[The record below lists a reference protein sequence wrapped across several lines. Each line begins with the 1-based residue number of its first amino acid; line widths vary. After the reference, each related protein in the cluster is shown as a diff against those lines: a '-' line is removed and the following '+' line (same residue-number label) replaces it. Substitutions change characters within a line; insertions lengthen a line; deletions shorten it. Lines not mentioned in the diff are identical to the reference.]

1 MLKKIFQQL
10 FGKEQERSS
19 RQVAQQTVV
28 RSLPELTN
36 ADLDYLFSQL
46 LEGVGQARGQ
56 QWAIKFLQRMEN
68 RISEE
73 RWLVWLQNYGDRLLA
88 SPVPNDDLA
97 FRLVQ
102 FGELEVGAVGDL
114 AYEIGMQLL
123 ARNSGSDYWQDVSTE
138 PMVGGIEI
146 HVPVAGANEVESNS
160 LLPPLP
166 PLVQNSRLPEQDL
179 FSNEYGEYFQ
189 EAENKEST
197 QFGVVSNLDTTNLD
211 TTNFETINFET
222 AIVDIVNLDAI
233 TSFVPLETPGQDL
246 IRVFGDE
253 LWDNSQQENVSH
265 SLSTELPDTTDESNI
280 SSDEVGNIAE
290 ENVAEENV
298 VFMTFDADIK
308 DSVEDFYV
316 LEEIYIENYPLD
328 NTEDSPEENTESKT
342 LSYDFINPVVLNS
355 IDENFTAANYLEE
368 NYLEENTE
376 STTTFN
382 GEFINP
388 VVIHPIDEN
397 IAGENH
403 LEEDTTF
410 TNFNNQVENEL
421 KNDVLEENTP
431 EESLIHEFGEELWTT
446 SPESII
452 SESDIELE
460 AELNQSL
467 SSFISEDFVSDEADN
482 IIVNLNS
489 ENIELGITDTSL
501 QDSPGQQLL
510 REFGESLW
518 GLNSHS
524 VEITEIGEEETQE
537 TQETQETT
545 ASTSLTGEEWAR
557 IIDANYVEFFVPET
571 TISVP
576 LQPSSIPEQEVV
588 TNLDRTLDES
598 LDYSSINELEI
609 TSETEEIGLVE
620 LESQTVIN
628 ESFEIEITSAENV
641 TESNP
646 TENNIDNDF
655 DAPIMPVTRQIF
667 EPTTVGTNVIFD
679 ETLINV
685 PSQIAVTLDE
695 LWVRLRQS
703 ANLVEQLASGLL
715 NPANTQQ
722 LSIVDEP
729 NKASTQAQAQA
740 WYYQGLQ
747 QTKNEDLASAIASY
761 DQAIALAPDAYEYW
775 FNRGLA
781 LFHLGR
787 LEDAIASYEN
797 AIAIK
802 PDYYKAWFNRGAGLG
817 ELERFD
823 GALASFDKAIELKSD
838 YDEAWSGKALALLKL
853 GQITAAISCYD
864 KATQLE
870 PQDTQAWYY
879 RGVALS
885 ENKLYAEAI
894 SSFDEAL
901 EIQPQYHL
909 AWFNRGLAQAQ
920 LEQWEDAIISY
931 QKALKSQPGSYELW
945 YLRGV
950 ALDKCQRH
958 EDAIESYDNALA
970 LNPELYD
977 IWIDKGVI
985 YANLGQWQEAIS
997 AWDKALDIQPNLY
1010 IGWFNKAIAHE
1021 KLGQP
1026 KKAIL
1031 AYDETVAIEPNFH
1044 VAWYNRG
1051 LLLFAIEKYE
1061 DAILSFD
1068 YTLQLQPDYLEAWM
1082 ARANAVEKSPGFDF
1096 YLSSHSAI
1104 ASANPSLTA
1113 RGKDGKLATYAAAV
1127 NYIDQNTYPETW
1139 AKLYL
1144 TLGNAYYDRGK
1155 HHSFINDDWSQAIH
1169 AYNQALLTATPENFL
1184 ELHLEVLQNITKVL
1198 IGFGDTNQAQQFQTY
1213 ATTLLANALNQT
1225 NRDQESKKTLAL
1237 KFASL
1242 GQMAVDIAVQK
1253 GELVEAL
1260 EIAEY
1265 GKNVCLNWLISGS
1278 HQKIS
1283 SPNYDA
1289 VQKLVNS
1296 TTAIVYWHISPSG
1309 LRSFIVKKNHP
1320 EPLLVFTPIFS
1331 IGEMDELPIPEAV
1344 ERLTEFEDWLDDWQ
1358 QEYNEYRHLGIE
1370 NIEQNQDSWEY
1381 SWQRDMLHRLL
1392 KLREILN
1399 ISAIEQE
1406 LEGITKLILIP
1417 HRELFKLPLHALF
1430 QIDSPNLELTITYL
1444 PNVEIGLSQLNKSW
1458 QLEQQSLL
1466 SIEAPN
1472 TLGYKELK
1480 STKLETEAITQMFIN
1495 MKRIV
1500 GEKATKQEIESEIKN
1515 YNILH
1520 FTGYIADNTIHPQK
1534 SALLLAESDT
1544 LTLEEISDRTLANYN
1559 LITLSAGEI
1568 VSINQQN
1575 NQQIITSR
1583 YTSEYVEIITVLMKQ
1598 GVNHIV
1604 STQWMVEPGAN
1615 ALLMVEFYRKL
1626 KEGKSATIALNEAT
1640 IWLKELTVGDLK
1652 KWYDILL
1659 RKSPLGGVRI
1669 QALVAN
1675 QLSKTSNMA
1684 ANEKLYSHPY
1694 YWAGFKISGNLD

>member
-19 RQVAQQTVV
+19 RQVAQQTMM

-46 LEGVGQARGQ
+46 LEGVAQVRGQ
-56 QWAIKFLQRMEN
+56 QWAIKFLHRMEN

-88 SPVPNDDLA
+88 SPAPNDDLA

-102 FGELEVGAVGDL
+102 FGELEVGSMGDL

-123 ARNSGSDYWQDVSTE
+123 ARNSGSEYWQDVSSE

-146 HVPVAGANEVESNS
+146 HVPVAGVNEVESNS

-166 PLVQNSRLPEQDL
+166 PLVQNSQIFEQDL
-179 FSNEYGEYFQ
+179 FSNQYGEYFH
-189 EAENKEST
+189 KVESEE
-197 QFGVVSNLDTTNLD
+197 GIESDVIS
-211 TTNFETINFET
+211 NFEITNFET
-222 AIVDIVNLDAI
+222 AIVDIINLDET
-233 TSFVPLETPGQDL
+233 TSFVPLDTPGQDL
-246 IRVFGDE
+246 IRAFGDE
-253 LWDNSQQENVSH
+253 LWDNSQQETVSH
-265 SLSTELPDTTDESNI
+265 SLNPESLNITDNSNI
-280 SSDEVGNIAE
+280 SSDAVANIAE
-290 ENVAEENV
+290 ENV
-298 VFMTFDADIK
+298 VFTTFDADVVN
-308 DSVEDFYV
+308 SVEDVYV
-316 LEEIYIENYPLD
+316 VEEIYLEDYPLD
-328 NTEDSPEENTESKT
+328 NTEENIELDTYN
-342 LSYDFINPVVLNS
+342 YDFVNPIVINS
-355 IDENFTAANYLEE
+355 IQENSIEDNSIEDYELEE
-368 NYLEENTE
+368 N
-376 STTTFN
+376 
-382 GEFINP
+382 
-388 VVIHPIDEN
+388 
-397 IAGENH
+397 A
-403 LEEDTTF
+403 TF
-410 TNFNNQVENEL
+410 TNFNNQVDNQLEN
-421 KNDVLEENTP
+421 NVLEESTSNQ
-431 EESLIHEFGEELWTT
+431 SFLDEFGEELSTISPSYLT
-446 SPESII
+446 SEPIV
-452 SESDIELE
+452 SETYTEPE

-482 IIVNLNS
+482 IIASLNS
-489 ENIELGITDTSL
+489 ENIELEITDTSL
-501 QDSPGQQLL
+501 EDSPGQQLL

-518 GLNSHS
+518 GLNSNPAD
-524 VEITEIGEEETQE
+524 IIEIGEERIQEVEETRE
-537 TQETQETT
+537 IEETT
-545 ASTSLTGEEWAR
+545 TSASFTGEEWAR
-557 IIDANYVEFFVPET
+557 IIDENFVEFFVPET
-571 TISVP
+571 IISVP
-576 LQPSSIPEQEVV
+576 LQPPSTPEQEVH
-588 TNLDRTLDES
+588 TNLDITFDEA
-598 LDYSSINELEI
+598 LNDSSINELEATTSSFGISNFEI
-609 TSETEEIGLVE
+609 TSEAAEIELVDFKKQTAENQTTENQTA
-620 LESQTVIN
+620 ESQTVIN
-628 ESFEIEITSAENV
+628 ESFEIEIVATENSI
-641 TESNP
+641 TNNSKESN
-646 TENNIDNDF
+646 IDDDF
-655 DAPIMPVTRQIF
+655 NAPIMPVTRQKF
-667 EPTTVGTNVIFD
+667 EPATNTKID
-679 ETLINV
+679 ETRINL
-685 PSQIAVTLDE
+685 PSIIAITFDE
-695 LWVRLRQS
+695 LWIRLGQS
-703 ANLVEQLASGLL
+703 TNLVEQLASGLL
-715 NPANTQQ
+715 NQGNTQQ
-722 LSIVDEP
+722 LSIVGEP
-729 NKASTQAQAQA
+729 NQASTQAQAQA

-747 QTKNEDLASAIASY
+747 QTKNGDLASAIASY
-761 DQAIALAPDAYEYW
+761 DQAIALSPDAYEYW

-781 LFHLGR
+781 LFHLGK
-787 LEDAIASYEN
+787 LENAIASYEN
-797 AIAIK
+797 AIVIK

-823 GALASFDKAIELKSD
+823 GALASFDKAIALKSD

-853 GQITAAISCYD
+853 GQTTAAISCYD

-870 PQDTQAWYY
+870 PQDAQAWYY

-894 SSFDEAL
+894 TSFDEAI

-920 LEQWEDAIISY
+920 LEEWEDAITSY
-931 QKALKSQPGSYELW
+931 QKALKSQPASYELW

-958 EDAIESYDNALA
+958 EDAIDSYDNALA

-1026 KKAIL
+1026 EEAIL
-1031 AYDETVAIEPNFH
+1031 AYYETVTIEPNFH
-1044 VAWYNRG
+1044 IAWYNRG

-1113 RGKDGKLATYAAAV
+1113 RGNDGKLATYAAAV
-1127 NYIDQNTYPETW
+1127 NYIDQNTYPEAW

-1155 HHSFINDDWSQAIH
+1155 HNSFINEDWSQAIH

-1198 IGFGDTNQAQQFQTY
+1198 LGFGDTNQAQQFQTY
-1213 ATTLLANALNQT
+1213 AANLLTNALNET
-1225 NRDQESKKTLAL
+1225 NRSEESKKALAL
-1237 KFASL
+1237 KFASF
-1242 GQMAVDIAVQK
+1242 GQLAVDIAVQQ
-1253 GELVEAL
+1253 GELVQAL
-1260 EIAEY
+1260 EIAES
-1265 GKNVCLNWLISGS
+1265 GKNNCLNWLISDS
-1278 HQKIS
+1278 PQNIS

-1289 VQKLVNS
+1289 FQQLVNS
-1296 TTAIVYWHISPSG
+1296 TTAIIYWHISPSG
-1309 LRSFIVKKNHP
+1309 LRSFIVKKSHP

-1344 ERLTEFEDWLDDWQ
+1344 ERLTAFEDWLEDWQ
-1358 QEYNEYRHLGIE
+1358 QEYHKYRHIGIG
-1370 NIEQNQDSWEY
+1370 NIGIGNLDQNQDSWEY

-1399 ISAIEQE
+1399 ISAIEHE
-1406 LEGITKLILIP
+1406 LEGITKLIIIP
-1417 HRELFKLPLHALF
+1417 HRELFKLPIHALF
-1430 QIDSPNLELTITYL
+1430 QIEPPHVELTITYL
-1444 PNVEIGLSQLNKSW
+1444 PTAEIGLSQLNNSW
-1458 QLEQQSLL
+1458 HLEQQSLL
-1466 SIEAPN
+1466 SVEAPN

-1480 STKLETEAITQMFIN
+1480 STKLETEAITQMFLK
-1495 MKRIV
+1495 MKRIL
-1500 GEKATKQEIESEIKN
+1500 GEKATKEAVTNEIKN

-1520 FTGYIADNTIHPQK
+1520 FTGYIAENIIYPQK
-1534 SALLLAESDT
+1534 SELLLAISDT
-1544 LTLEEISDRTLANYN
+1544 LPLEEISKNTLANYN

-1568 VSINQQN
+1568 ANSNQQM
-1575 NQQIITSR
+1575 ITSR
-1583 YTSEYVEIITVLMKQ
+1583 YTSECVDITSVFMKQ

-1604 STQWMVEPGAN
+1604 STQWMIEPGAN
-1615 ALLMVEFYRKL
+1615 ALVMVEFYRRL
-1626 KEGKSATIALNEAT
+1626 KQGKSATVALNEAT
-1640 IWLKELTVGDLK
+1640 IWLKELTVDDLK

-1669 QALVAN
+1669 QSLVAT
-1675 QLSKTSNMA
+1675 QLSRTSNMST
-1684 ANEKLYSHPY
+1684 NEKLYSHPY

>member
-10 FGKEQERSS
+10 FGREQERSS

-36 ADLDYLFSQL
+36 ADLDYLFNQL

-56 QWAIKFLQRMEN
+56 QWAIKFLQRIEN

-102 FGELEVGAVGDL
+102 FGELEVGSVGDL

-123 ARNSGSDYWQDVSTE
+123 ARNSGSEYWQDVSSE

-146 HVPVAGANEVESNS
+146 HVPAVGTDEVESDF

-166 PLVQNSRLPEQDL
+166 PLVQNSQLPEQGL
-179 FSNEYGEYFQ
+179 FLNEYGEYFQ
-189 EAENKEST
+189 EAESEEVT
-197 QFGVVSNLDTTNLD
+197 QSGVVSNFE
-211 TTNFETINFET
+211 TTNFETT
-222 AIVDIVNLDAI
+222 IVDIVNLDTT

-246 IRVFGDE
+246 IRAFGDE
-253 LWDNSQQENVSH
+253 LWDNSQPETVSH
-265 SLSTELPDTTDESNI
+265 SLSQESLNPTDESNV
-280 SSDEVGNIAE
+280 SNDEVRDIAE
-290 ENVAEENV
+290 EDVIFVA
-298 VFMTFDADIK
+298 FDAEGR

-316 LEEIYIENYPLD
+316 LEEIYIENHPLD
-328 NTEDSPEENTESKT
+328 NTGDNSEENTESET
-342 LSYDFINPVVLNS
+342 LSYDFINPVIIDSINDNS
-355 IDENFTAANYLEE
+355 REEYYLEE
-368 NYLEENTE
+368 NNLKENNLEENT
-376 STTTFN
+376 
-382 GEFINP
+382 I
-388 VVIHPIDEN
+388 
-397 IAGENH
+397 
-403 LEEDTTF
+403 F
-410 TNFNNQVENEL
+410 TVFNNQFNNPVENQLE
-421 KNDVLEENTP
+421 NDVLEDNTP
-431 EESLIHEFGEELWTT
+431 GQSLIHEFGEELWNT
-446 SPESII
+446 SPDALTAEQLIVSSSNIES
-452 SESDIELE
+452 E
-460 AELNQSL
+460 AELNQSF
-467 SSFISEDFVSDEADN
+467 SSLIDEDFVSHETDN
-482 IIVNLNS
+482 IIADINLENRELDVANS
-489 ENIELGITDTSL
+489 SL
-501 QDSPGQQLL
+501 EDSPGQQLL
-510 REFGESLW
+510 REFGEDLW
-518 GLNSHS
+518 GLNSNPA
-524 VEITEIGEEETQE
+524 EIEKEEIQEKQE
-537 TQETQETT
+537 TEETT
-545 ASTSLTGEEWAR
+545 ASTFLTGEEWAQ
-557 IIDANYVEFFVPET
+557 ILDANYVEFFVPET
-571 TISVP
+571 TISIP
-576 LQPSSIPEQEVV
+576 LEPLSISEEEIV
-588 TNLDRTLDES
+588 TNLDRKLDES
-598 LDYSSINELEI
+598 LENYSTNELETNTSNFEI
-609 TSETEEIGLVE
+609 TSEIPETELVE
-620 LESQTVIN
+620 LEDKTVIN
-628 ESFEIEITSAENV
+628 ESLEIEITA
-641 TESNP
+641 
-646 TENNIDNDF
+646 TENNIDDDF
-655 DAPIMPVTRQIF
+655 DTPIMPVTRQIF
-667 EPTTVGTNVIFD
+667 ESTTSAKNAKID
-679 ETLINV
+679 NTLINV
-685 PSQIAVTLDE
+685 PSTIAVTLDE

-740 WYYQGLQ
+740 WYYQALQ
-747 QTKNEDLASAIASY
+747 QAKNGDLANAIASY

-797 AIAIK
+797 AIVIK
-802 PDYYKAWFNRGAGLG
+802 PDYYKAWLNRGAVLG
-817 ELERFD
+817 EIERFD
-823 GALASFDKAIELKSD
+823 EALASFDQAIELKSD
-838 YDEAWSGKALALLKL
+838 YDEAWSGKALSLLKL

-870 PQDTQAWYY
+870 PQDAQAWYY

-894 SSFDEAL
+894 TSFDEAL

-920 LEQWEDAIISY
+920 LEQWENTIISY

-950 ALDKCQRH
+950 ALDKCQRY
-958 EDAIESYDNALA
+958 EDAIDSYDNALA

-985 YANLGQWQEAIS
+985 YANLGQWQAAIS

-1026 KKAIL
+1026 REAIL
-1031 AYDETVAIEPNFH
+1031 AYDEAVTIEPNFH
-1044 VAWYNRG
+1044 IAWYNRG

-1096 YLSSHSAI
+1096 FLSSHSAI

-1113 RGKDGKLATYAAAV
+1113 RGNDGKLATYAAAV
-1127 NYIDQNTYPETW
+1127 NYIDQNVYPEAW

-1169 AYNQALLTATPENFL
+1169 AYNQALLTATSENFL

-1198 IGFGDTNQAQQFQTY
+1198 LGFGDTNQAQQFQTY
-1213 ATTLLANALNQT
+1213 ATTLLANSLNQT
-1225 NRDQESKKTLAL
+1225 NRDQESKKSLAL
-1237 KFASL
+1237 KFATL
-1242 GQMAVDIAVQK
+1242 GQFAVDIAVQK

-1265 GKNVCLNWLISGS
+1265 GKNDCLNWLISGS
-1278 HQKIS
+1278 HQNIS

-1358 QEYNEYRHLGIE
+1358 QEYNEYRHIGIE
-1370 NIEQNQDSWEY
+1370 NIEQNQDSWEH

-1406 LEGITKLILIP
+1406 LEGITKLIIIP
-1417 HRELFKLPLHALF
+1417 HQELFKLPLHALF
-1430 QIDSPNLELTITYL
+1430 QIESPNTELAITYL

-1480 STKLETEAITQMFIN
+1480 STKLETEAITQMFSK
-1495 MKRIV
+1495 MKRIL
-1500 GEKATKQEIESEIKN
+1500 GEKATKQEVENEIKN

-1520 FTGYIADNTIHPQK
+1520 FTGYITDNTIHPQK

-1544 LTLEEISDRTLANYN
+1544 LTVEEISDRTLANYN

-1575 NQQIITSR
+1575 NQQIIPSR
-1583 YTSEYVEIITVLMKQ
+1583 YTSECVDIITVLLKQ

-1615 ALLMVEFYRKL
+1615 ALVMVEFYRKL
-1626 KEGKSATIALNEAT
+1626 KQGKSATIALNEAT

-1675 QLSKTSNMA
+1675 QLSKTNNMTE
-1684 ANEKLYSHPY
+1684 NEKLYSHPY
-1694 YWAGFKISGNLD
+1694 YWAGFKISGNFD